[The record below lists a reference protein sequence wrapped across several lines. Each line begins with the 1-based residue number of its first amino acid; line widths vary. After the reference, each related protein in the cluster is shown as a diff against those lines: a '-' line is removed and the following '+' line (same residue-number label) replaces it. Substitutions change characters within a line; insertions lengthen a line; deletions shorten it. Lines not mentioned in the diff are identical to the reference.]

1 MKRLK
6 STAQTKY
13 DLRYHFV
20 FCPKY
25 RKRVLSGK
33 IAKTIE
39 GMIRF
44 CCQVNQWE
52 IYELA
57 VQQDHI
63 HLFMSSPPKFSPSRV
78 MKLVKGGTARK
89 IKQKFPELHEIY
101 WGAGFWADG
110 YLVKSVGEMTDKVV
124 SNYVKNQSNINK

>member
-6 STAQTKY
+6 STAQTRY

-20 FCPKY
+20 FLPKY
-25 RKRVLSGK
+25 RKRILKGK
-33 IAKTIE
+33 IKEKIE

-44 CCQVNQWE
+44 CCQVNEWE

-57 VQQDHI
+57 VQQDHV
-63 HLFMSSPPKFSPSRV
+63 HLYMSAPPKFSPSLII
-78 MKLVKGGTARK
+78 KAIKGGTAKK
-89 IKQKFPELHEIY
+89 IKEMFPKLHEIY

-124 SNYVKNQSNINK
+124 SKYIKAQVKN